1 MKRILFIQNGDYR
14 DAYQRFANGG
24 DETYRDQRRS
34 VDYVANLAPEAYVS
48 TASFTDETYRTELA
62 PNLWAVGMKR
72 DAVTASVVREIYDQ
86 EDPTHVVLRRPHI
99 GFLKEARRRSL
110 PICPNFAD
118 IFEPGGPRT
127 TWRNFQLKRE
137 LRLARAPCVSNHS
150 LNASRSLVKTLG
162 VPAERIVPWD
172 WSKIPVAEPAKT
184 GLADPAAPTAFF
196 AGNMTVP
203 KGVDDCLKAV
213 AALKEA
219 GITLRMRFA
228 GPGDL
233 AHWGKEAEKLGIA
246 DQIEFL
252 GMIPNTV
259 VREKMRAHDFVLVPS
274 RHSYPEGLPNTI
286 YEALA
291 SRSVLVMSDHPAFM
305 GRLEENAQ
313 VLVFQASDPE
323 SLADTLTRAITT
335 PDLYT
340 RISAASG
347 AAHDALYVGMEF
359 TELVDAFLADP
370 SNETGWVDRNS
381 LATL

>member
-14 DAYQRFANGG
+14 DAYWRFAEGG
-24 DETYRDQRRS
+24 EETYRDQRRS
-34 VDYVANLAPEAYVS
+34 VDYVANLAPEAYVC
-48 TASFTDETYRTELA
+48 TASFADENYRTELA
-62 PNLWAVGMKR
+62 PNLWAIGMKR
-72 DAVTASVVREIYDQ
+72 DGVRTGLIREIYDQ
-86 EDPTHVVLRRPHI
+86 EAPTHVVLRRPHL
-99 GFLKEARRRSL
+99 GFLKEARRRNL

-118 IFEPGGPRT
+118 IFEAGGPRT
-127 TWRNFQLKRE
+127 TWRNFRLRRE

-162 VPAERIVPWD
+162 LPAARIVPWD
-172 WSKIPVAEPAKT
+172 WSKIPVAEPPKS

-203 KGVDDCLKAV
+203 KGVGDCLEAV
-213 AALKEA
+213 SVLKDA

-228 GPGDL
+228 GPGNLD
-233 AHWGKEAEKLGIA
+233 HWGARAKTLGIA

-252 GMIPNTV
+252 GMIPNSA
-259 VREKMRAHDFVLVPS
+259 VRERMRAHDFVIVPS

-305 GRLEENAQ
+305 GRLEEDEQA
-313 VLVFQASDPE
+313 LVFKASDPG
-323 SLADTLTRAITT
+323 SLAEKMKMVITT
-335 PDLYT
+335 PELYA
-340 RISAASG
+340 RLSANAG

-359 TELVDAFLADP
+359 TELVDAFLSDP
-370 SNETGWVDRNS
+370 ANETGWVARNS
-381 LATL
+381 LESL